1 MSREDTGRPSRIP
14 DEGRRP
20 RRPQVRNVNDPER
33 VPSESESRSRLHR
46 DEPFEANPGI
56 QGSFLLQHIASPNNL
71 MVAWNYLAANG
82 GQAAGPDEISF
93 DISMSMAWRI
103 VRDLSADILAGTYR
117 PGPTREVRIP
127 RPGRSDRII
136 EIPNVRDR
144 MIGRAIARALK
155 PLFVTVLT
163 RFYGV
168 GREHI
173 FARLKVEA
181 ETSNRFYILQDDIQN
196 CFPTA
201 NRGLA
206 SSIVRQSS
214 EGWCRTGMPAEEFGI
229 VQLIIRIIYG
239 FQGENQSTG
248 LTQGSTLSPL
258 IMELLLHVTVDATF
272 QVASSTNT
280 TLHRYV
286 DDICVQAQ
294 SPSDALEAMDAI
306 RNTVNQ
312 NGQSLKGQS
321 TVPMDLRTNQ
331 SDDTVLG
338 LMPVWENGQLTFSL
352 TDRAWLHLREQ
363 LEECLLLAVPHR
375 AVKRTVEGWINSI
388 TACIRTSDQDAIRT
402 QIIRTMID
410 SGVEPVKDQDIRE
423 SIREA
428 STRWQQL
435 IRTTQTP
442 NSQSESQ

>member
-1 MSREDTGRPSRIP
+1 MSREDTGRRIRIP
-14 DEGRRP
+14 RARRRP
-20 RRPQVRNVNDPER
+20 RRTEFRNVNHPER
-33 VPSESESRSRLHR
+33 VLSESTSRSRLRHN
-46 DEPFEANPGI
+46 EPFKADPNIP
-56 QGSFLLQHIASPNNL
+56 GSFLLQHIASPNNL
-71 MVAWNYLAANG
+71 MAAWKYLAANG

-93 DISMSMAWRI
+93 DISISMAWRI

-144 MIGRAIARALK
+144 MIGRAIACALR

-229 VQLIIRIIYG
+229 VELIIRIIYG

-248 LTQGSTLSPL
+248 LTQGGTLSPF

-352 TDRAWLHLREQ
+352 TDNAWQRLGES
-363 LEECLLLAVPHR
+363 LEECPLLAVPHR
-375 AVKRTVEGWINSI
+375 AVKQTVIGWVNSI

-423 SIREA
+423 SIRTA

-435 IRTTQTP
+435 IRTAQTP
-442 NSQSESQ
+442 NSQSVSQ